1 MGMPSDGILALG
13 LHLSEGM
20 GNDLMERSRGKG
32 GGRRRR
38 RVRDEEDER
47 NEVLEGGMEEKWE
60 RQKGRK
66 KG

>member
-38 RVRDEEDER
+38 VRDEEDER